1 MNDMI
6 LNLLANDS
14 FTISDF
20 RAVGLSAENTKLE
33 SEEKYLES
41 KMIQENDLFKDVNG
55 EFSKDLFHQYY
66 LGATAFYNALADET
80 YLEDITKNTFYSKDN
95 LFAPEESHTIDET
108 PQFVVAQNPFMQ
120 NSSLTRMGK
129 RGDRTLSISE
139 IAQSQKIYDSK
150 TKEFT
155 NESVNDN
162 ALENGLF
169 KWIGD
174 LFSEPLV
181 IAQWEEDGEHIDLL
195 TGEKTTHKKGDYK
208 YNENGTFY
216 YETLNGRNVYG
227 KQVLNKMNTLTVD
240 GSKINAY
247 DFFDSDDLE
256 QKSIGSSIL
265 KNAALVGGMFIP
277 GIKYPLIALSVGT
290 QAIGLIGALGKL
302 ILGSDNET
310 SNNLHAWAKT
320 VNRQTSTEYASQNP
334 WCWENIINLVGD
346 SMGQIAEQRFI
357 FQNVPA
363 LFKGTKGIKAR
374 TKEGEQKIIEQYIK
388 NIEKANSKKLYDNIN
403 KIRNS
408 NSKNSIEEIAELGR
422 QFKITSQIKA
432 TEQLSKYMNDYNKL
446 GSVISKAYMTGIVVQ
461 DTYSEA
467 KANGASD
474 IEAFLLTLGYAAGE
488 LAILN
493 TPVGEWMMPE
503 LNGDKLKYAT
513 MVKKLKEEIKP
524 LAVNTSTKQGKQ
536 NFFKKAVNIGKD
548 MATDDYARR
557 QFTSA
562 TPSTIKTVLGHGLS
576 EGVEEVTEEIWAD
589 IAKSAFNTI
598 NWLRDDDTR
607 LTAWEDVGTR
617 YGMSL
622 IGGLLGGSFSSAST
636 DFSYAKNLS
645 KMTSESAIQEMIY
658 MANNDKLDD
667 FLKFVNKSV
676 IGDKHLSFETDE
688 NGNFKPGDENNNQDK
703 EIKKI
708 INLQAKIIKDTIT
721 AEGGKFSEN
730 SLFDAVT
737 LKDFRF
743 AQLRNTSA
751 AAAVF
756 QEYNTIM
763 SDIYKL
769 KDEIKT
775 IVGDTDKDLRR
786 ELTETDENLLKE
798 KREKLKELRLRREG
812 IVSGKRAPEFMQA
825 AIYEASPVLH
835 SHSRKLTFQGF
846 AEDRTNKKFADIT
859 EEEIKKLKPEYQNYR
874 STEMKSDVIEDSRHF
889 VDLVGLASSSIK
901 SSEDYLKSIQ
911 KEGNEKILE
920 IQEFLFNALNRINVQ
935 SFNEDLDPEEYV
947 NKTQGT
953 LVKLIAKSSEYLT
966 NNLDIDREAFIQRLN
981 YINNAEKSKFYTDN
995 KKEEE
1000 KVTLQTELFS
1010 DYIDTILS
1018 EFLEQ
1023 DFIHPDVQNN
1033 LIQMIN
1039 SSISILEE
1047 TISEEDSLL
1056 SDFPDNYTIQE
1067 LSAYNSVPIGDIV
1080 PFQITRINTLKN
1092 NINHLK
1098 DVREKIL
1105 DKDHTPII
1113 KLIEDFKI
1121 STSDSDTSVG
1131 DVLNK
1136 VNDLVSQNYN
1146 NIKELQLTQEFI
1158 DQIDEVD
1165 EVIDLYASALYATRI
1180 DDNSTLNSFGYSKT
1194 LNELNKKYGNDQWKE
1209 LAEIEGQTAEII
1221 LSDLSLIKEKL
1232 KFAKTISAINKG
1244 QKLNSQNN
1252 VGYNNNY
1259 IFYNKVTNLFELLR
1273 RDDKLDLDLDFNSID
1288 EVLPEIQLLRSYN
1301 NKERKG
1307 RTFNLT
1313 DQEKIKL
1320 KKESVLLNDAIYQF
1334 FNDNDLVN
1342 NVDKLSKILNPKFLN
1357 LFNENF
1363 DLVTDQND
1371 DLDDNSF
1378 VFKLATRAA
1387 LKSSAFYGNLNNIL
1401 SDKKAPVPMQL
1412 EGVYTVLAYLMNGD
1426 VMNNFAKAYDKGMVD
1441 SFENYNPEE
1450 RKTAL
1455 SKMGYDAETIKAI
1468 ANNPDIFK
1476 NEPVAKRYLNSVL
1489 IEGIA
1494 GSGKTSGVGGFLI
1507 DILKNTHRDLL
1518 KDIYFSHSTEKNAK
1532 DFLSEHGL
1540 TGKVFSSND
1549 EEIKEN
1555 KNLDLIQHFYSN
1567 YDTDYDSHITVQ
1579 NYNISHDFRLN
1590 DGLTNVPKIVF
1601 IDEISKYDGIQLRL
1615 LEDAAK
1621 HYGFIIVGFG
1631 DFDQISREVELKNQ
1645 NGKEK
1650 TTFNLKL
1657 NKLNFTRVDK
1667 LGLSFRSMNSQ
1678 MVNNQNEALVKLRNK
1693 TDKKFNVRYYEDD
1706 NTIKGFKVSSDFE
1719 QIKKDINKIKSQLKE
1734 KQKLTYLYSNPDSE
1748 MLKKVQDEFGDF
1760 IEKKQID
1767 RSQGLEDDYYVI
1779 EFGEVKDSMSSAKAE
1794 FYTAITRAREGGI
1807 ILSNH
1812 IDTKGSDQVQIN
1824 NIKDKSTE
1832 MYYMS
1837 EKSIQIFSDNNKK
1850 EWAEVFNGS
1859 DIPKLDYKPVTIVTK
1874 SPEIEPTEEEGFPP
1888 PLPSM
1893 TSDSTKE
1900 DSEEE
1905 VEEEVEKESEEEVE
1919 EESKEEAEEESK
1931 KESEPEESKEEVEEE
1946 VEEESKEESEAPKEE
1961 SEEPKEKSEEEV
1973 KEDKEEAKG
1982 EEESKE
1988 VKSEEESKEDSKE
2001 ESKKKSKEK
2010 NKEVNAIILTSIMLE
2025 EEDFGEDDLNYN
2037 VQLDNSNT
2045 LSIEVPIN
2053 GKTIKHRVYTFN
2065 SYETGVLWEKNKQE
2079 KDKWEKD
2086 ELENYKIK
2094 PEHFDTTTVI
2104 GQATKARIDN
2114 VNGLIN
2120 LKVVNEKT
2128 SKKEVMRII
2137 NSIHNILT
2145 HFNNKETI
2153 LKRIEELC
2161 RINSLGSLD
2170 YGIKFSAFPG
2180 KGEDYA
2186 TDPSGK
2192 NGEYAIF
2199 NKHRDEKIEYD
2210 EHNNEGKSKNNR
2222 SKSNLVAVIKDADG
2236 NKVLEITLGT
2246 INSPLTLGKM
2256 KNESGDY
2263 FFPEVAEEIDKLGN
2277 NPSGE
2282 DIYDCCNKCIGICEE
2297 KGYNQLRDLF
2307 RAFVNTSNGFMYLP
2321 RDFNLSSRMKRGP
2334 QVATTKGA
2342 FQVNGR
2348 NQYNTTYIDI
2358 DQFLK
2363 ISKEATVSNIYIP
2376 KTNVYGGKILPYIQP
2391 GHVGVFI
2398 TFNPEHDKENLPQLF
2413 LSQQS
2418 DDYKGNKDIILCY
2431 IMPPDATIEQ
2441 YLRSLSNRYIN
2452 KRDGKA
2458 LPTPNIGNMFT
2469 PYRLLSNLLN
2479 GEGDIVNSSF
2489 DAKKSDIIEY
2499 IKKLQAIETADHTDD
2514 EGYKQ
2519 LLEEYKKVYSES
2531 IAKKFANRNTIL
2543 KKQHDLLTSK
2553 ATSTDSIINQL
2564 FDSKGYKVYNVLQYY
2579 LVNSVYDLNNNTI
2592 DTKNLELLKKYNK
2605 NTIKY
2610 KVSYE
2615 GGENKSK
2622 SVFIKADVK
2631 GYTMQTIDNDGNE
2644 TRSYFKINEKVD
2656 PPIYELDLDDI
2667 IHEFASWKWSEDGKR
2682 RVQSKRVNKGTY
2694 AYLNDEN
2701 SKKSSNFDKFKED
2714 NKLFF
2719 DIIKDITVSDENASF
2734 EKIAEEVLTQFNKSE
2749 NHIGIGVRQ
2758 NDTVKIYAYDVN
2770 KLLERYRDEPDRSE
2784 VGLKGITLNQSGII
2798 NPDGEI
2804 EVKHSGKRFVMKII
2818 DDKLQISI
2826 YKDTPD
2832 LIKLKDSVSKP
2843 SDEVVERFKQD
2854 IFKIRSLAKA
2864 FEKPLEEL
2872 INSRSLKNILER
2884 LNNIENK
2891 TEAVKAVIQYLSGS
2905 SVQLGENVV
2914 YNNKDYT
2921 ITQIDG
2927 NNITLNNDVT
2937 VNLDELYKRD
2947 ESTNCPTVIK
2957 I

>member
-169 KWIGD
+169 KWVGD

-195 TGEKTTHKKGDYK
+195 TGEKATHKKGDYK

-374 TKEGEQKIIEQYIK
+374 TKEGEQKIIEQYTK

-408 NSKNSIEEIAELGR
+408 NSKNSIEEIAELGK

-513 MVKKLKEEIKP
+513 MVRKLKEEIKP

-536 NFFKKAVNIGKD
+536 NFFKKVVNFGKD

-562 TPSTIKTVLGHGLS
+562 TPSTIKTVLSHGLS
-576 EGVEEVTEEIWAD
+576 EGVEEISEEIWAD
-589 IAKSAFNTI
+589 ISKSAFNTI

-622 IGGLLGGSFSSAST
+622 IGGFLGGSFSSAST

-708 INLQAKIIKDTIT
+708 INLQAKLIKDTIT

-743 AQLRNTSA
+743 SQLRNTSA
-751 AAAVF
+751 AAALF

-786 ELTETDENLLKE
+786 ELSETDEKLLKE

-825 AIYEASPVLH
+825 AVYEASPVLH
-835 SHSRKLTFQGF
+835 SHGRKLTFQGF
-846 AEDRTNKKFADIT
+846 AEDRTNKKFDDIT

-953 LVKLIAKSSEYLT
+953 LVNLIAKSSEYLT

-981 YINNAEKSKFYTDN
+981 YINNAPESKFYTDN
-995 KKEEE
+995 KKKEE

-1033 LIQMIN
+1033 LVQMIN
-1039 SSISILEE
+1039 SSIAILDE

-1056 SDFPDNYTIQE
+1056 QNFLDDDYTIQE
-1067 LSAYNSVPIGDIV
+1067 LSAYNSVPISDII
-1080 PFQITRINTLKN
+1080 PFQITRLSTLRN

-1098 DVREKIL
+1098 AAKEKIL
-1105 DKDHTPII
+1105 EKDHTPVI

-1121 STSDSDTSVG
+1121 STSDSNTSVG

-1259 IFYNKVTNLFELLR
+1259 IFYNKVINLFHLLK
-1273 RDDKLDLDLDFNSID
+1273 DDDELDLNFDSID
-1288 EVLPEIQLLRSYN
+1288 KVLPDIDLLKRYN
-1301 NKERKG
+1301 SKKRKD
-1307 RTFNLT
+1307 RIFNLT
-1313 DQEKIKL
+1313 DEEKIKL

-1334 FNDNDLVN
+1334 FNDNNLVN
-1342 NVDKLSKILNPKFLN
+1342 DVDKLSKILNPKFLN

-1426 VMNNFAKAYDKGMVD
+1426 VINNFAKAYDKGMVD
-1441 SFENYNPEE
+1441 SFENYTPEK

-1455 SKMGYDAETIKAI
+1455 SKMGYDAETIKVI

-1507 DILKNTHRDLL
+1507 DILKNTHKDLL

-1532 DFLSEHGL
+1532 DFLSEYGL

-1579 NYNISHDFRLN
+1579 NYNISHDFKLN

-1601 IDEISKYDGIQLRL
+1601 IDEISKYDAIQLRL

-1631 DFDQISREVELKNQ
+1631 DFDQISREVELKSQ

-1678 MVNNQNEALVKLRNK
+1678 MVNNQNEVLVKLRNK
-1693 TDKKFNVRYYEDD
+1693 SDKKFNVRYYEDD
-1706 NTIKGFKVSSDFE
+1706 NTIKGFKVSNDFE

-1734 KQKLTYLYSNPDSE
+1734 GQKLTYLYSDPNSG

-1760 IEKKQID
+1760 IETKQID

-1837 EKSIQIFSDNNKK
+1837 EKSIQIFSDNSKK
-1850 EWAEVFNGS
+1850 EWAEVFNDS
-1859 DIPKLDYKPVTIVTK
+1859 DIPELNYKPVTIVTK

-1888 PLPSM
+1888 PLPSV

-1900 DSEEE
+1900 
-1905 VEEEVEKESEEEVE
+1905 EVE
-1919 EESKEEAEEESK
+1919 EESEEESK

-1946 VEEESKEESEAPKEE
+1946 VEEESKEESEEEAPKEE
-1961 SEEPKEKSEEEV
+1961 SEEPKEQNKEEEN
-1973 KEDKEEAKG
+1973 E
-1982 EEESKE
+1982 
-1988 VKSEEESKEDSKE
+1988 
-2001 ESKKKSKEK
+2001 
-2010 NKEVNAIILTSIMLE
+2010 EVNVINLTNIMLE
-2025 EEDFGEDDLNYN
+2025 EEDFGEDDWNYD
-2037 VQLDNSNT
+2037 VYLDNSNT
-2045 LSIEVPIN
+2045 LSIEIPFD
-2053 GKTIKHRVYTFN
+2053 GKIIKHRVYTFN
-2065 SYETGVLWEKNKQE
+2065 SYETGVLWED
-2079 KDKWEKD
+2079 DK
-2086 ELENYKIK
+2086 KIK
-2094 PEHFDTTTVI
+2094 AEHFDATTVV
-2104 GQATKARIDN
+2104 GQVTKARIDN

-2120 LKVVNEKT
+2120 LKVVNHETPKE
-2128 SKKEVMRII
+2128 EVMRII

-2145 HFNNKETI
+2145 HSNNEETI
-2153 LKRIEELC
+2153 LRRIEDLC

-2180 KGEDYA
+2180 KGKDYA
-2186 TDPSGK
+2186 IDPSGK
-2192 NGEYAIF
+2192 NGKFAIF
-2199 NKHRDEKIEYD
+2199 NKHRNEKIEYD
-2210 EHNNEGKSKNNR
+2210 EHNNEGESKNNR
-2222 SKSNLVAVIKDADG
+2222 SKSNLVAVIKDTDG
-2236 NKVLEITLGT
+2236 KKVLEITLGT

-2263 FFPEVAEEIDKLGN
+2263 LFPEVAEEIDKLGN

-2282 DIYDCCNKCIGICEE
+2282 DIYDCCNRCIGICEKE
-2297 KGYNQLRDLF
+2297 GYNQLRDLF

-2321 RDFNLSSRMKRGP
+2321 RDFNLSSKMKRGP

-2348 NQYNTTYIDI
+2348 NKYTTEYIDI

-2376 KTNVYGGKILPYIQP
+2376 QTNVYSGKILPYIQP

-2479 GEGDIVNSSF
+2479 KEDDIVNSSF

-2553 ATSTDSIINQL
+2553 ATSTDSIIKQL
-2564 FDSKGYKVYNVLQYY
+2564 FDSKDYKVYNVLQYY
-2579 LVNSVYDLNNNTI
+2579 LVNSIYDLNSDTI
-2592 DTKNLELLKKYNK
+2592 NTKNLELLKKHNK

-2622 SVFIKADVK
+2622 SVFIKADVE
-2631 GYTMQTIDNDGNE
+2631 GYTMKTIDNDGNG
-2644 TRSYFKINEKVD
+2644 TRSYFKINKKVD

-2667 IHEFASWKWSEDGKR
+2667 IHEFASWKWSDDGKSR
-2682 RVQSKRVNKGTY
+2682 DQSKRVNKGTY

-2701 SKKSSNFDKFKED
+2701 SKKSSNFDILKEN
-2714 NKLFF
+2714 NKVFF
-2719 DIIKDITVSDENASF
+2719 DNIKDITVSDENASI

-2758 NDTVKIYAYDVN
+2758 NGTIKIYAYDVN
-2770 KLLERYRDEPDRSE
+2770 KLLEKYRDEPDKSE

-2798 NPDGEI
+2798 NPDEEI

-2854 IFKIRSLAKA
+2854 ISKIRSLAKA
-2864 FEKPLEEL
+2864 FNTPLEDL
-2872 INSRSLKNILER
+2872 INDESLKTILKK
-2884 LNNIENK
+2884 LNDIENK
-2891 TEAVKAVIQYLSGS
+2891 TEAIKAVIQYLSGS

-2914 YNNKDYT
+2914 YDNKDYT